1 VTFAVWTESGGSEEL
16 VMKNQFPLLLLVGL
30 LGGFCFSPAL
40 AVASPLL
47 ESVKQNKQLAT
58 QLCGEFRKLNASGQR
73 AHEPA
78 NIRNTAASQGLSPLD
93 AEILTTYVVG
103 MYCPDVR

>member
-1 VTFAVWTESGGSEEL
+1 
-16 VMKNQFPLLLLVGL
+16 MKNQLPLLLFASL
-30 LGGFCFSPAL
+30 LSGFSLNPAL

-47 ESVKQNKQLAT
+47 ESVKQNKQLAS
-58 QLCGEFRKLNASGQR
+58 QLCGEFRRLNAGGQR

-78 NIRNTAASQGLSPLD
+78 NIRSTAASQGLSTID

>member
-1 VTFAVWTESGGSEEL
+1 
-16 VMKNQFPLLLLVGL
+16 MKNQLPLLLFAGL
-30 LGGFCFSPAL
+30 LSGFSLNPAL

-47 ESVKQNKQLAT
+47 ESVKQNKQLAS
-58 QLCGEFRKLNASGQR
+58 QLCGEFRKLNAGGQR

-78 NIRNTAASQGLSPLD
+78 IIRTTAASQGLSTID

>member
-1 VTFAVWTESGGSEEL
+1 
-16 VMKNQFPLLLLVGL
+16 MKNQLPLLLFASL
-30 LGGFCFSPAL
+30 LSGFSLNPAL

-47 ESVKQNKQLAT
+47 ESVKQNKQLAS
-58 QLCGEFRKLNASGQR
+58 QLCGEFRKLNAGGQR

-78 NIRNTAASQGLSPLD
+78 IIRTTATSQGLSTID

>member
-1 VTFAVWTESGGSEEL
+1 MFGRCL
-16 VMKNQFPLLLLVGL
+16 
-30 LGGFCFSPAL
+30 PAL
-40 AVASPLL
+40 VISGLATLGLMPVHASASPLL
-47 ESVKQNKQLAT
+47 ESVKQNKQLAS

-73 AHEPA
+73 AHAPA
-78 NIRNTAASQGLSPLD
+78 AISVTAASQGLNNID